1 MRDTLDGQG
10 LAGRIRA
17 AYRRLAETLARGI
30 ARLRSG
36 YRPDRLAVSRRF
48 RRERESVPSGKG
60 GGL

>member
-36 YRPDRLAVSRRF
+36 YRPERHYMRGRRSPDIG
-48 RRERESVPSGKG
+48 RR
-60 GGL
+60 